1 MNAATLSLD
10 TVEYESFVR
19 LWLELTGTGHITLTA
34 IPPAGGAT
42 TTATFAPIRV
52 EAMGRWLQIHQAAN
66 KNVYF
71 QVNETHPQCA
81 RKPAKGDIIA
91 ALCRRADV
99 DPMDDDYPYMDE
111 RDRLHRLAAFEQ
123 LRYAAANHGT
133 GQWQRDIPAMV
144 VSRELLTPGMQE
156 AVEAENKAV
165 EAAVGAG
172 GTFNIDRLLRLPGT
186 LNFPNAKKMRLGRR
200 VTRARMLHH
209 TDCVYTAEQASG
221 LGGHLAVLLRDVDL
235 VRRYV
240 SSMA

>member
-10 TVEYESFVR
+10 TVEYKSFVR

-42 TTATFAPIRV
+42 TTATFAPIWF

-91 ALCRRADV
+91 ALCRHADV
-99 DPMDDDYPYMDE
+99 DPMDDDYPYIDE
-111 RDRLHRLAAFEQ
+111 RDRLHRLAAF
-123 LRYAAANHGT
+123 LNNSDTLPPTMVLDSGNGIYPL
-133 GQWQRDIPAMV
+133 WV
-144 VSRELLTPGMQE
+144 VSRQLLTPGMQE

-165 EAAVGAG
+165 EAAVEAG
-172 GTFNIDRLLRLPGT
+172 GTFNIDRLLRLP
-186 LNFPNAKKMRLGRR
+186 
-200 VTRARMLHH
+200 
-209 TDCVYTAEQASG
+209 
-221 LGGHLAVLLRDVDL
+221 
-235 VRRYV
+235 VR
-240 SSMA
+240 